1 MVPTL
6 CLPQHPSSAM
16 LDTTYRDPNQV
27 FASQMDLQD
36 SGINKLQGACKVI
49 NTVLHFL
56 RNIFRI

>member
-16 LDTTYRDPNQV
+16 FDTNYRDPNQV

-36 SGINKLQGACKVI
+36 NGINELQGACKVI
-49 NTVLHFL
+49 NTVLHF
-56 RNIFRI
+56 